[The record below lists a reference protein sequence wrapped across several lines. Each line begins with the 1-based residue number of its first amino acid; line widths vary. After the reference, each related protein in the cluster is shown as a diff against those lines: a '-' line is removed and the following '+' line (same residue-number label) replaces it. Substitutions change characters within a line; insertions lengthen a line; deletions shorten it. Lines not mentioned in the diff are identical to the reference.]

1 MYHINNLDMK
11 NISFQDNDIILEKD
25 SNYIVIDP
33 LYISEINNNVIVET
47 SDFNQIRKD
56 CFPYTATP
64 FTTFK
69 SNLNTFSI
77 NRIKRSD
84 DIDNNLNLFSIDS
97 GSVIFIKENI
107 FFDFITSFN
116 YNELFESS
124 VDLINQDYWNLITNE
139 YKVNSVGIILSTGI
153 NSNYEFDGSGTYK
166 II

>member
-1 MYHINNLDMK
+1 MK
-11 NISFQDNDIILEKD
+11 NISLHNNNIVLEKD

-33 LYISEINNNVIVET
+33 LYITEINNNILVDKT
-47 SDFNQIRKD
+47 ADFNQVREK
-56 CFPYTATP
+56 CFPYTDTP

-77 NRIKRSD
+77 NRLKKSD
-84 DIDNNLNLFSIDS
+84 DIDNDNLKLFSIDS

-116 YNELFESS
+116 YDELFESS
-124 VDLINQDYWNLITNE
+124 VDLINKDYWNLISNK
-139 YKVNSVGIILSTGI
+139 YKLNDLGIIVSTGI
-153 NSNYEFDGSGTYK
+153 NSAYEFDGSGTYK